1 MKYLYFLL
9 LFFLAI
15 SCKNESEQVHNKF
28 SGNIFGTYYNVQFY
42 DTNVVDYTK
51 EIDSIFS
58 VLNNSMSTYQSNSLI
73 SSINNGSNNTNVD
86 SHFVNVFKSAKTVFK
101 ETDGFFDPTIGG
113 VVNAWNFG
121 PKKEVVKVDSV
132 LINNLMNFVGFENVK
147 ITNDDIIIK
156 KYSETYL
163 DFNAIA
169 KGYAL
174 DVLASFLSNKDHDN
188 FLIDI
193 GGEVLAKGTKPNAN
207 LWNIGIDRPNFEGY
221 QESQKIISISD
232 MAMATSGVYRKFK
245 VDKLGN
251 RYAHII
257 DAKTGYPSKTNI
269 LSVSVIANSCM
280 IADAYATAFQAMG
293 IERTKKVIEINNTLK
308 VYFIYENNGIVKTL
322 ALNGFPN

>member
-73 SSINNGSNNTNVD
+73 SSINNGSNNT
-86 SHFVNVFKSAKTVFK
+86 
-101 ETDGFFDPTIGG
+101 
-113 VVNAWNFG
+113 
-121 PKKEVVKVDSV
+121 
-132 LINNLMNFVGFENVK
+132 NVK

-221 QESQKIISISD
+221 QESQKIISI
-232 MAMATSGVYRKFK
+232 
-245 VDKLGN
+245 
-251 RYAHII
+251 
-257 DAKTGYPSKTNI
+257 
-269 LSVSVIANSCM
+269 
-280 IADAYATAFQAMG
+280 
-293 IERTKKVIEINNTLK
+293 
-308 VYFIYENNGIVKTL
+308 
-322 ALNGFPN
+322 